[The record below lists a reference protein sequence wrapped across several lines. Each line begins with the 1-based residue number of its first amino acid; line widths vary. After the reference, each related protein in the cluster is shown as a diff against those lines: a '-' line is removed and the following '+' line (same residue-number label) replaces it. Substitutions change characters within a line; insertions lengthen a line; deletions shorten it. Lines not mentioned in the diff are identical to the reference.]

1 MPDQERK
8 GNENPLELVIGI
20 TIITTG
26 LILTKSHLNI
36 GNPLKFASTEDFPPA
51 ESRVITPA
59 DCDFWTEG
67 MNRTPRQL
75 CMTQRYP
82 LVEATGTPLEL
93 GRQHGEQ
100 AAEKI
105 VGYLEYLAESM
116 RLSRA
121 QLRQRALSF
130 HALFKTSCPDILT
143 EASGL
148 ADGAG
153 IALADALAAQL
164 RGELGQVSDGACT
177 TFAISRQGTADGT
190 TLVGQ
195 TSDNPPDLERFGYVL
210 RLRPTGKPAI
220 LMWTFGG
227 MLGYHGF
234 NEHGVSQ
241 FANALGGG
249 PGWRFTLSHYP
260 LKRLILEQRSTVAVL
275 QLMRTFP
282 VCSNG
287 NYMLAD
293 GSGAI
298 MDVELT
304 SDGPLPLPTNDRF
317 LVHSNH
323 FLCQEYACADNWQHS
338 PLDSFG
344 RLDRMRALIEA
355 KFGSIRVD
363 DVQRF
368 LADHDGYPVS
378 ICRHSHEGPSGPM
391 LDRSG
396 KTVAALIAE
405 PEQRRLHVAFG
416 NPCENPFVT
425 YSLD

>member
-1 MPDQERK
+1 M
-8 GNENPLELVIGI
+8 
-20 TIITTG
+20 
-26 LILTKSHLNI
+26 
-36 GNPLKFASTEDFPPA
+36 
-51 ESRVITPA
+51 SR
-59 DCDFWTEG
+59 
-67 MNRTPRQL
+67 Q
-75 CMTQRYP
+75 YP
-82 LVEATGTPLEL
+82 LVEAAGKPLEL

-100 AAEKI
+100 AAEMI
-105 VGYLEYLAESM
+105 TGYLEYLAESM
-116 RLSRA
+116 GLSRE

-130 HALFKTSCPDILT
+130 YTLFETSCPDILT
-143 EASGL
+143 EAVGL

-153 IALADALAAQL
+153 IAVADALAVQL

-177 TFAISRQGTADGT
+177 TFAINRQGTACGT

-210 RLRPTGKPAI
+210 RLRPAGKPAM

-227 MLGYHGF
+227 MLGYHGL

-249 PGWRFTLSHYP
+249 PGWRFALSHYP
-260 LKRLILEQRSTVAVL
+260 LKRMILEQRSTVDVL
-275 QLMRTFP
+275 QLMRSIP

-293 GSGAI
+293 GSGSI
-298 MDVELT
+298 LDVELT
-304 SDGPLPLPTNDRF
+304 CDGPLPLPTSDRF

-323 FLCQEYACADNWQHS
+323 FLCHEYACAANWQHS
-338 PLDSFG
+338 PLDSFD
-344 RLDRMRALIEA
+344 RLNRMSALIEG
-355 KFGSIRVD
+355 KFGSIGLED
-363 DVQRF
+363 LQGF
-368 LADHDGYPVS
+368 LADHDGYPVG
-378 ICRHSHEGPSGPM
+378 ICRHPHSGPSGPM

-405 PEQRRLHVAFG
+405 PEQRRLHVASG
-416 NPCENPFVT
+416 NPCENPFIT